1 MYKRARPRIPFRD
14 CEGCSGPILVL
25 FFSLDLYCPQLSKS
39 VFRIFLSQKLR
50 KLQPCEAVMPFWL
63 SGGGGQVVRA
73 LLLIKSII
81 ILPPDPLS
89 EVPCG
94 SLSLGKSLELSN
106 LLLKKLNL
114 IENFNF
120 TLN

>member
-1 MYKRARPRIPFRD
+1 MGG
-14 CEGCSGPILVL
+14 EGGREPVLLVL
-25 FFSLDLYCPQLSKS
+25 FRAFYDTQ
-39 VFRIFLSQKLR
+39 
-50 KLQPCEAVMPFWL
+50 
-63 SGGGGQVVRA
+63 GGGQMVRA

-106 LLLKKLNL
+106 LLLK
-114 IENFNF
+114 
-120 TLN
+120 

>member
-1 MYKRARPRIPFRD
+1 MRSCDA
-14 CEGCSGPILVL
+14 
-25 FFSLDLYCPQLSKS
+25 
-39 VFRIFLSQKLR
+39 FLATQ
-50 KLQPCEAVMPFWL
+50 
-63 SGGGGQVVRA
+63 GGGQVVRA

-120 TLN
+120 TLNLIHIATITNFYSTFSHLFFRVICL

>member
-1 MYKRARPRIPFRD
+1 
-14 CEGCSGPILVL
+14 
-25 FFSLDLYCPQLSKS
+25 
-39 VFRIFLSQKLR
+39 
-50 KLQPCEAVMPFWL
+50 MPFWL
-63 SGGGGQVVRA
+63 LKGGGQLVRA

-81 ILPPDPLS
+81 ILPADPLS

-114 IENFNF
+114 KENFNF
-120 TLN
+120 TLNLIHIVTITNFYSTFSHLFFRVICL